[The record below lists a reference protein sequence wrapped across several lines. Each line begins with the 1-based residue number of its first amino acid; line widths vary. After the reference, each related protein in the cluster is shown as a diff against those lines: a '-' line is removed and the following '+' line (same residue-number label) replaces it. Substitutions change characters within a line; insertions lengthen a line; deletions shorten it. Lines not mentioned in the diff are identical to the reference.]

1 MTLRASTILFIAVC
15 GLLVGIKLLFD
26 LYPGQFPAREQ
37 AAAFTWPLVAGII
50 AIGIAGLFANRAAQL
65 PDPLS
70 DRKRDLEGLLWTS
83 AFAVLY
89 GAWTVYV
96 YLLNPDEWVHMALP
110 WSIPFYTF
118 GAIFIEFLL
127 RLGALSILFWLL
139 HVLILR
145 RHFRLAAFWLVAAVV
160 GLYEIQPHMMDDVNS
175 GNWLAVALAL
185 LGPLYWTHLVEAGL
199 MLRYGWFAPIL
210 FRFVFY
216 IVWHMAFGGL
226 AAPS

>member
-1 MTLRASTILFIAVC
+1 MTLRASTILFIAMC
-15 GLLVGIKLLFD
+15 GLLVGIKVLFD
-26 LYPGQFPAREQ
+26 LYPGDFPAREQ

-50 AIGIAGLFANRAAQL
+50 AIGIAGLFANRAARL

-70 DRKRDLEGLLWTS
+70 DRKRDVEGLLWTS

-89 GAWTVYV
+89 GAWTVYA
-96 YLLNPDEWVHMALP
+96 YLRNPDEWVHMALP

-145 RHFRLAAFWLVAAVV
+145 RHFRLAAFWLVASVV
-160 GLYEIQPHMMDDVNS
+160 GLYEIQPHLMDDVNS

-216 IVWHMAFGGL
+216 VVWHMAFGGL